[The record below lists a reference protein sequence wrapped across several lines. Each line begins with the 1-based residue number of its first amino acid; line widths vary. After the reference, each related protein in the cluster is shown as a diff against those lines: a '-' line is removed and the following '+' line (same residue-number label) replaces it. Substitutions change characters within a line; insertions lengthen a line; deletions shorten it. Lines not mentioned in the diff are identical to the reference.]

1 MTKGDVSMAKKSDF
15 EWDEWQL
22 LMNAPRYVYSI
33 LVTAKGGTDE
43 ITKPEAKALSKML
56 GDYRSDN
63 SLIQAVLAEKK
74 PVTIPEEI
82 AHAPYDQGVKK
93 LEQIGNILS
102 KRVSRDEASGFNDFL
117 LSAAHTVAEA
127 SREGFLGL
135 GKKVS
140 DEERRALESIS
151 QALKAPL
158 GGERLGGAEAA
169 GVERMYEVK
178 QGDSLSKI
186 ALTFYGDSAQWPK
199 IYEANKDQV
208 KDPDLV
214 YPGQK
219 LRIP

>member
-1 MTKGDVSMAKKSDF
+1 MAKKSDF

-22 LMNAPRYVYSI
+22 LMNAPRYVYSV

-63 SLIQAVLAEKK
+63 SLVQAVLAEKK
-74 PVTIPEEI
+74 PIAIPEEI

-93 LEQIGNILS
+93 LEQIGNLLS
-102 KRVSRDEASGFNDFL
+102 KKVSRDEASGFNDLL

-135 GKKVS
+135 GRKVS
-140 DEERRALESIS
+140 DEERRALESIAH
-151 QALKAPL
+151 ALKTPL
-158 GGERLGGAEAA
+158 EERLGGAEAA
-169 GVERMYEVK
+169 GVGRMYEVK

-199 IYEANKDQV
+199 IFEANKDQV
-208 KDPDLV
+208 KDPDLI